1 MRKTFWRAILPIA
14 VAGVLVAWASAR
26 TPLQDAPSQQDAPD
40 QTAPPPAQAP
50 PLQPAYSGPVIVLN
64 PAHGGTD
71 PGARGENGL
80 AEKDVVLEYAQVLRA
95 TLEAAGYRVVMT
107 RSDDSNPSYDDR
119 DGVANAYHDAIFIS
133 LHVASTGTIG
143 TVRAY
148 YYQFWTPFPAVASA
162 PQTAVGVA
170 PPSAGLE
177 EWDEAQRPYTDRSR
191 LLADLMQAQ
200 LAQSFSGSP
209 PASVG
214 AEVRELR
221 SVAAPAIAIEI
232 SSVAVPDENV
242 LKAFEAPLSTCI
254 ARTLESFRP
263 AEAK

>member
-1 MRKTFWRAILPIA
+1 
-14 VAGVLVAWASAR
+14 VAWASAR
-26 TPLQDAPSQQDAPD
+26 TPLQDAPSQQAAPD

-50 PLQPAYSGPVIVLN
+50 PSQPAYSGPVIVLN

-119 DGVANAYHDAIFIS
+119 DAVANAYRDAIFIS

-148 YYQFWTPFPAVASA
+148 YYQFWTPFPAAAAAAQTPA
-162 PQTAVGVA
+162 PAAVA